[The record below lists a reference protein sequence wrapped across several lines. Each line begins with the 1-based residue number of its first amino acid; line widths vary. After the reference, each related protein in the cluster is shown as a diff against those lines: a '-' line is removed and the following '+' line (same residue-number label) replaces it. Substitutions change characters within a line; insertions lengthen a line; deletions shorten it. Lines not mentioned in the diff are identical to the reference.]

1 MRRLTLLLVLT
12 LGLSQTPREF
22 RLQHDRRA
30 TNGLL
35 SNIVSEIVLQG
46 DSLVWLGT
54 GKGIA
59 RVRDSLTIESLD
71 TLSVGPDRVP
81 MTFGISAITADSS
94 NLFFA
99 SATNDGDVSVGGG
112 IYYSTNARDSL
123 PTWTYFPQP
132 VDGAGDSIPPIGAWF
147 FRALPVTTD
156 HQNVTYDASLFGRY
170 LWIASW
176 AGGIR
181 RYDLTS
187 NSWDR
192 IPLPE
197 DGEQKLITCA
207 DSAYVLSGGKEIL
220 KEFYLNP
227 RDPSGGGN
235 HNHKGFSV
243 LAYGDTIWVGTANG
257 INRGLIGAGG
267 CVDWQ
272 HYFYPTNNITGNFVV
287 GLAKQDWNGRRRI
300 WAACLNADDPTEERG
315 LSWTDN
321 DGLTWHRTL
330 VGERIYNVVTQD
342 SIILAASDRG
352 LWKSEDGE
360 TWALFRPARDGTPL
374 QSDEILS
381 DEVYAAAL
389 DVRLYYPTPVIWI
402 GTGDGLARSRDLDGS
417 AWKIFRTEYNPNQ
430 IYAYPNP
437 FSPDV
442 HNIQGDDGYV
452 RIHTDVKTS
461 FVIDMDVY
469 NFAMEH
475 VVRRKYDRTTGDGT
489 LKWNG
494 RDASGRRVAN
504 GTYFIRL
511 KYDTKTE
518 WIKLIVL
525 K

>member
-1 MRRLTLLLVLT
+1 MSRYLVFLCLG
-12 LGLSQTPREF
+12 LGLSQTPTQF
-22 RLQHDRRA
+22 RLQSNRA
-30 TNGLL
+30 ASDGLL
-35 SNIVSEIVLQG
+35 SNIVSEIILQG

-54 GKGIA
+54 GQGIA
-59 RVRDSLTIESLD
+59 RALDSLRIESLD
-71 TLSVGPDRVP
+71 TLTVDLERVP
-81 MTFGISAITADSS
+81 MTFGISAIAADTSRV
-94 NLFFA
+94 FFA

-112 IYYSTNARDSL
+112 IYYSSNAKDSL
-123 PTWTYFPQP
+123 PSWTYFAQP
-132 VDGAGDSIPPIGAWF
+132 VDGAGDSIPPIGRWF

-156 HQNVTYDASLFGRY
+156 HQNVTYDASLSGRY

-176 AGGIR
+176 AGGVR

-187 NSWDR
+187 MTWDR

-197 DGEQKLITCA
+197 DGESKLITCA
-207 DSAYVLSGGKEIL
+207 DSAYALSGDKEIL
-220 KEFYLNP
+220 KGFYLNP

-267 CVDWQ
+267 CIDWQ
-272 HYFYPTNNITGNFVV
+272 HYYYPADNITGNFVV
-287 GLAKQDWNGRRRI
+287 GLAKQEWNGKRRI

-321 DGLTWHRTL
+321 DGLTWNRSL
-330 VGERIYNVVTQD
+330 IGERIYNVVAQD
-342 SIILAASDRG
+342 SIILAASDKG

-360 TWALFRPARDGTPL
+360 TWALFKPVRDATPL

-381 DEVYAAAL
+381 DEVYAVAL
-389 DVRLYYPTPVIWI
+389 DTRPYYATPVIWI

-417 AWKIFRTEYNPNQ
+417 AWKIFRAEYNPNQ
-430 IYAYPNP
+430 VYAYPNP
-437 FSPDV
+437 FSPNV
-442 HNIQGDDGYV
+442 HNNQGGDGYV
-452 RIHTDVKTS
+452 RIHTDVQTS
-461 FVIDMDVY
+461 LVIEMDVY

-475 VVRRKYDRTTGDGT
+475 VVRQQFDRRTGDGT

-494 RDASGRRVAN
+494 RDDSGRPVAN

-511 KYDTKTE
+511 KYDAKTE
-518 WIKLIVL
+518 WVKLIVL